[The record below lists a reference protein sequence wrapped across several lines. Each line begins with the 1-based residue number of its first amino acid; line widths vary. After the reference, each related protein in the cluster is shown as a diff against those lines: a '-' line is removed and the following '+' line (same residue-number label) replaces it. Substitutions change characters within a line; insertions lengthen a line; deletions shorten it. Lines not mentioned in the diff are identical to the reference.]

1 MSFRAKSRNLS
12 GNTRSLDSLSFTR
25 YDVLAYS
32 LHQESVFVSTDMGD
46 RRPAYAKATVG
57 REVIIRPRRTKNDT
71 AQYIFLE
78 YTTDS
83 SFDHI
88 LPSISVGA
96 RFLPKRLSSSL
107 ACCETNKDAEVCSLL
122 LTHTNLYKC
131 LIPHR
136 PRKGKVP

>member
-1 MSFRAKSRNLS
+1 LFLQTWM
-12 GNTRSLDSLSFTR
+12 TR
-25 YDVLAYS
+25 
-32 LHQESVFVSTDMGD
+32 
-46 RRPAYAKATVG
+46 

-136 PRKGKVP
+136 PRKGKERDSFRRCEIHIWFSSPTLWLRRMLMGVDSDC

>member
-88 LPSISVGA
+88 LPSISVDTM
-96 RFLPKRLSSSL
+96 LPSIVHQSSL
-107 ACCETNKDAEVCSLL
+107 ACCETIGEAKVVALSW
-122 LTHTNLYKC
+122 HNLYKC